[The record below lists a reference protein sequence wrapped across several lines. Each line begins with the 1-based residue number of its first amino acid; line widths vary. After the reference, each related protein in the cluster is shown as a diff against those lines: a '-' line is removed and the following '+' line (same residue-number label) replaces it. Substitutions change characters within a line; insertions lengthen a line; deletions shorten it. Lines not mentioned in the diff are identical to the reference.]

1 MPEIG
6 ETLREARMRAKIDV
20 SEVEAETK
28 IRAKYLRA
36 LENEEWD
43 LLPGPTFARSFLRTY
58 ADYLGLDSKLLVEEF
73 KLRHEGPKDFD
84 LTPIAPSPATAT
96 RRRFRAPTPSR
107 GWVIALSLFGL
118 LALLVV
124 LGSIGSDRDEETPGV
139 ADQTTQTQRQGTTPR
154 RPAPAAPAAPAQA
167 RLKLTAT
174 SEVYVCLEGD
184 RGRLLIDGR
193 TLLPGDSTRTFRAR
207 RFRVTLGNGEV
218 NMRVNGRVMDVPDE
232 SPIAFEITPRGRR
245 QIPETR
251 APTCL

>member
-20 SEVEAETK
+20 SEIEADTK

-36 LENEEWD
+36 IENEEWD

-73 KLRHEGPKDFD
+73 KLRHESPGDFD
-84 LTPIAPSPATAT
+84 LTPIAPSPAAT
-96 RRRFRAPTPSR
+96 TRPRFRAPRVSR

-118 LALLVV
+118 LALLIV
-124 LGSIGSDRDEETPGV
+124 LGSIGSERDEPRGV
-139 ADQTTQTQRQGTTPR
+139 ASQPRTQTQPTTPR
-154 RPAPAAPAAPAQA
+154 RPAPAAPAQPTQA

-174 SEVYVCLEGD
+174 SEVYVCLEND
-184 RGRLLIDGR
+184 RGQRLIDGR
-193 TLLPGDSTRTFRAR
+193 TLLPGDTTRTFRAK
-207 RFRVTLGNGEV
+207 RFRLTLGNGSV
-218 NMRVNGRVMDVPDE
+218 NMRVNGKLIDVPE
-232 SPIAFEITPRGRR
+232 ISPVSFEITPRGRR
-245 QIPETR
+245 QIAESQ